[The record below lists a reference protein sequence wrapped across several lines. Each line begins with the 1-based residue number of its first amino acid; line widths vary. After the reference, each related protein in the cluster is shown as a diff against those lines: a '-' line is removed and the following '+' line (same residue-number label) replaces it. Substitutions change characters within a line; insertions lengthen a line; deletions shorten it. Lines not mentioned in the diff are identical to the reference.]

1 MSYLDIVIDSLADG
15 KYHTFEDIVSRQTK
29 FNENQIEAILA
40 FLERFSLVKRL
51 RRTWSMRTRKVML
64 LPEMLNFLRQLKEL
78 EAAK

>member
-1 MSYLDIVIDSLADG
+1 MSYFDIVLDTLADG

-78 EAAK
+78 EACK